1 MICLVRFRSIFCES
15 SKVLLFSQELVRE
28 MSSALRQ
35 MKSDLESSD
44 NVENKRIEYNSW
56 NSIKDELDRVSS
68 FFLLFLED

>member
-1 MICLVRFRSIFCES
+1 MICLERFRSIFSGS